1 MVNAKQCFTLT
12 SQEEFSIYLLITVL
26 FAQVRDERVWY
37 ILIKARKEP
46 LTKPLLS

>member
-26 FAQVRDERVWY
+26 FAQVRVKRLLY
-37 ILIKARKEP
+37 T
-46 LTKPLLS
+46 LTKDRKKAFN